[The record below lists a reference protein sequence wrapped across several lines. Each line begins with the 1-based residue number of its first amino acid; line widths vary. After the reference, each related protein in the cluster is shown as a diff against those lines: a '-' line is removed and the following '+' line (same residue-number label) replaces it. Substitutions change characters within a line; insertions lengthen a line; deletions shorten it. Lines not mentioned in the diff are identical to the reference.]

1 MAIIQGTKVEITVG
15 GQTLDMSELTVPPE
29 TPCVPME
36 PIVFTCQLKPIE
48 VGKVE
53 AIRQAVSRE
62 ILRTMLLPAEL
73 AEGNQDS
80 ASMVSRCNADE
91 MRKYIEDRL
100 REAWNQRIEPRVIPR
115 QSVTLDMVISADM
128 GKKISAFFWGQKII
142 KIKPRWRRLEPG
154 VWVKWSGWYAKD
166 TRTGEVS
173 PVLCMVER
181 QPLKGVCGRDRNL
194 YAATLEWHGGKIYG
208 RTHWDWK
215 VAREST
221 EDRDFGAW
229 NWFEFYRE
237 GEGK

>member
-15 GQTLDMSELTVPPE
+15 GQTFGVDELTAPTE
-29 TPCVPME
+29 SIE
-36 PIVFTCQLKPIE
+36 PIPYSVSFTCTVTPAPNSFEALM
-48 VGKVE
+48 VE
-53 AIRQAVSRE
+53 FAH
-62 ILRTMLLPAEL
+62 LM
-73 AEGNQDS
+73 N
-80 ASMVSRCNADE
+80 
-91 MRKYIEDRL
+91 RKKFD
-100 REAWNQRIEPRVIPR
+100 
-115 QSVTLDMVISADM
+115 
-128 GKKISAFFWGQKII
+128 
-142 KIKPRWRRLEPG
+142 IKPRWRRVSPG
-154 VWVKWSGWYAKD
+154 KWAKWSGWYARD

-237 GEGK
+237 GEGNVCLDS